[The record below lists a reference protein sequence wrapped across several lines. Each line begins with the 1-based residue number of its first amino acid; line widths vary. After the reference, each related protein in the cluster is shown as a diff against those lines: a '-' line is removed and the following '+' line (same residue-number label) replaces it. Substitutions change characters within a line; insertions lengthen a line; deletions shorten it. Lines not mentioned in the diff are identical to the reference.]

1 MPFERAAMKI
11 KLITPDA
18 RHAEA
23 WMSALSA
30 EPALQ
35 AHPIVRPLRDVN
47 VLVNG
52 SRPDMVVA
60 ETMTP
65 QDFEALE
72 RLAAAHPE
80 VDYVLVGNELSPEF
94 LMRAM
99 RVGVR
104 EVLPAP
110 ASAEAVLAALR
121 RQLRKR
127 APVQAGAHEP
137 GRVFAFVSCK
147 GGSGAT
153 FAAANLAHMLADGGQ
168 RRVAL
173 IDMNLQF
180 GDAALFVSS
189 ERPVSNVADVAHN
202 IARLDADLLRS
213 AMNQVAP
220 GLWVLAAP
228 DDPAHAADVTPA
240 HVEAIVHMAQGMFD
254 FVVIDAGRSLSAVS
268 LQALDLADRVFAV
281 LQLTLPFI
289 RDGKRLRDVFRS
301 LDYPE
306 DKIQWIVNRYQ
317 KGGQLTLE
325 DLQKTLGLRQVLT
338 LPNQYEVVAAS
349 VNQGVPVDSIAPGSA
364 IARALRELAEAIAPG
379 AAQPQRGK
387 WLTGLFRATH

>member
-1 MPFERAAMKI
+1 MKI

-18 RHAEA
+18 RNADA
-23 WMSALSA
+23 WSQ
-30 EPALQ
+30 ALQ
-35 AHPIVRPLRDVN
+35 AEPDLEVTPVLRSMLDVN

-52 SRPDMVVA
+52 SRPDMVLV
-60 ETMTP
+60 ETITP
-65 QDFEALE
+65 EDFEALE

-80 VDYVLVGNELSPEF
+80 IDYVLVGNELSPEF

-110 ASAEAVLAALR
+110 AAPEAVLAALR

-127 APVQAGAHEP
+127 APVQAPEREP
-137 GRVFAFVSCK
+137 GKTLAFVSCK

-153 FAAANLAHMLADGGQ
+153 FVAANLAHMLAADGE
-168 RRVAL
+168 RSVAL
-173 IDMNLQF
+173 IDLNLQF

-189 ERPVSNVADVAHN
+189 ERPVSNVADVARN
-202 IARLDADLLRS
+202 ISRLDPELLRS
-213 AMNQVAP
+213 AMSQVAP

-228 DDPAHAADVTPA
+228 DDPAQATDVTPQ
-240 HVEAIVHMAQGMFD
+240 HVEDILHLAQGMFD
-254 FVVIDAGRSLSAVS
+254 YIVVDAGRSLSAVT
-268 LQALDLADRVFAV
+268 LQALDLADRVYAV
-281 LQLTLPFI
+281 MQLTLPFI

-306 DKIQWIVNRYQ
+306 DKIQWIVNRCQ
-317 KGGQLTLE
+317 KNSQLTVE
-325 DLQKTLGLRQVLT
+325 DLKKTLSLKQVRM

-349 VNQGVPVDSIAPGSA
+349 VNQGVPLDTIAPNSA
-364 IARALRELAEAIAPG
+364 IAKALRALAQELAPAVAP
-379 AAQPQRGK
+379 PPRGK
-387 WLTGLFRATH
+387 WLTGLFRTAN

>member
-18 RHAEA
+18 RHADA

-228 DDPAHAADVTPA
+228 DDPAHAADVSPA

>member
-1 MPFERAAMKI
+1 MKI

>member
-1 MPFERAAMKI
+1 MFERAAMKI

-23 WMSALSA
+23 WMQAIAAEQALD
-30 EPALQ
+30 

-60 ETMTP
+60 ETVTP

-72 RLAAAHPE
+72 RLAADHPE

-110 ASAEAVLAALR
+110 ASAEAVLSALR
-121 RQLRKR
+121 RQMRKR
-127 APVQAGAHEP
+127 APVQAPAHEP

-153 FAAANLAHMLADGGQ
+153 FTAANLAHMLADGGQ

-213 AMNQVAP
+213 AMNPVAP

-228 DDPAHAADVTPA
+228 EDPAHAADVTPA

-325 DLQKTLGLRQVLT
+325 DLQKTLGLARVST

-349 VNQGVPVDSIAPGSA
+349 VNQGVPVESIAPGSA
-364 IARALRELAEAIAPG
+364 IARALRELAQAIAPG
-379 AAQPQRGK
+379 ATQPQRGK

>member
-1 MPFERAAMKI
+1 MKI

-18 RHAEA
+18 RHADA

-127 APVQAGAHEP
+127 TPVQAGAHEP

>member
-1 MPFERAAMKI
+1 MKI

-18 RHAEA
+18 RHADA

>member
-1 MPFERAAMKI
+1 MFERAAMKI

-18 RHAEA
+18 RHADA
-23 WMSALSA
+23 WMSALAA
-30 EPALQ
+30 EPALH

-60 ETMTP
+60 ETVTP

-72 RLAAAHPE
+72 RLAADHPE

-110 ASAEAVLAALR
+110 ASAEAVLSALR
-121 RQLRKR
+121 RQMRKR
-127 APVQAGAHEP
+127 APVQAPAHEP

-153 FAAANLAHMLADGGQ
+153 FTAANLAHMLADGGQ

-213 AMNQVAP
+213 AMNPVAP

-228 DDPAHAADVTPA
+228 EDPAHAADVTPA
-240 HVEAIVHMAQGMFD
+240 HVESIVHMAQGMFD

-301 LDYPE
+301 LDYPQ

-325 DLQKTLGLRQVLT
+325 DLQKTLGLARVST

-349 VNQGVPVDSIAPGSA
+349 VNQGVPVESIAPGSA
-364 IARALRELAEAIAPG
+364 IARALRELAQAIAPG
-379 AAQPQRGK
+379 AAQPQRGR